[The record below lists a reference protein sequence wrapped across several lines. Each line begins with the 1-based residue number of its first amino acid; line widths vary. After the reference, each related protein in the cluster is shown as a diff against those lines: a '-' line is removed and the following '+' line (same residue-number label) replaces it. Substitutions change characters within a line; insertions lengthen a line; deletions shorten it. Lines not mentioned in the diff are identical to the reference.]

1 MIFGKGFLLNQQLEG
16 DSIFI
21 DDLPL
26 CKFLLMNDSNYP
38 WFLLVPRIDNIKE
51 LYDLSES
58 NRAQLDFE
66 TVEVSKF
73 IQSSFKPEKINIAS
87 LGNIV
92 PQFHVHI
99 IARYTDDISWPNP
112 VWGKFPFN
120 EYKSDQSE
128 RLLKVSKIFSNKLKN
143 QA

>member
-1 MIFGKGFLLNQQLEG
+1 MRSEKGFLLNEQIEE

-51 LYDLSES
+51 LYDLSEGD
-58 NRAQLDFE
+58 RAQLDFE

-92 PQFHVHI
+92 SQFHVHI
-99 IARYTDDISWPNP
+99 VARYTDDISWPDP
-112 VWGKFPFN
+112 VWGKRPYN
-120 EYKSDQSE
+120 EYKGNQSE
-128 RLLKVSKIFSNKLKN
+128 GLLKLSKIFSKKFKN
-143 QA
+143 

>member
-1 MIFGKGFLLNQQLEG
+1 MIFGKGFLLNQRLEG

-58 NRAQLDFE
+58 DRAQLDFE

-112 VWGKFPFN
+112 VWGKFPVN

-143 QA
+143 RA

>member
-1 MIFGKGFLLNQQLEG
+1 MISGQGFLLNQQIEE

-38 WFLLVPRIDNIKE
+38 WFLLIPRIDNIKE

-99 IARYTDDISWPNP
+99 IARYMDDISWPNP

-120 EYKSDQSE
+120 KYKSDQSE